1 MQFPSLRSCR
11 GSSIPGWRGRTL
23 LRSSAAAAGCP
34 SSAAPGRSCAHANR
48 HHPPRRH
55 DVTGPQ
61 PRRQCE
67 QRDHG
72 VPRADHP
79 RRTGPNNPFLLAI
92 AEDGDYRVKTFDAR
106 QIGYRLV
113 LHVLRSP
120 TPAQCRRRAI
130 ARQLRDQGI
139 QDQAGSGIG
148 NPPRFRGNHTAQGH
162 RVRGLSKP
170 TADRNRHVPM
180 DVLPWRW
187 WPLGRADT
195 AARPPSG

>member
-1 MQFPSLRSCR
+1 MY
-11 GSSIPGWRGRTL
+11 
-23 LRSSAAAAGCP
+23 RSSNYWLA
-34 SSAAPGRSCAHANR
+34 SSATQRDRRQRQRVARLLLHQADRAPTPIDITH
-48 HHPPRRH
+48 PRRH